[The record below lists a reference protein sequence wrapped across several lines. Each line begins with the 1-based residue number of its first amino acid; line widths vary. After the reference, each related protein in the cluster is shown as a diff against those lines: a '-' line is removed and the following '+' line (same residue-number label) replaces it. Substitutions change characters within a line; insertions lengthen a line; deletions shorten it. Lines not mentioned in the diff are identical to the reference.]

1 MTTNF
6 YGASKEQMELDLLDA
21 IAVDDLPYLWN
32 PLDQETETCLD
43 DLCKEFRLEDLPQG
57 MIENGSKNFFAQ
69 LENVWSLN
77 NLKKSLGEKFGERA
91 PENILNKL
99 AEIVISLG
107 ERGNLAEQLVNCVGQ
122 IFPQWNLE
130 DLQVLARPLVYA
142 MRSSQNEDA
151 VTSSIATVRMIP
163 WEQLSEVE
171 QARLSLAMTRF
182 AFDMKSEKK
191 G

>member
-6 YGASKEQMELDLLDA
+6 YSANKQQMELDLLDA
-21 IAVDDLPYLWN
+21 ITLDDLPYLWN

-91 PENILNKL
+91 PESILNKL
-99 AEIVISLG
+99 AELVISLG

-130 DLQVLARPLVYA
+130 DLQVLARPLAYA

-151 VTSSIATVRMIP
+151 VTSSIATIRMIP

-182 AFDMKSEKK
+182 ALDMKLEKK